1 MRGLVARL
9 RSSRAVAFYRRL
21 DGTSEQD
28 GMPWITTFADDGD
41 AAALEARGEIVVC
54 EPGKPGETSD
64 AAPTTERLVNEPPV
78 DEAAVNEPPVDEA
91 AVDEAALD
99 EAAVNEPA
107 VHEPAVDSQLV
118 PALNR
123 VADAFERMAASIEV
137 EHVQREARLEAVE
150 RLLHE
155 LVTGLA
161 QPTAVP
167 PVVVGGSIDLEARRV
182 EVAGAGP
189 TAEIERS
196 EIDLSGPRLELDD
209 SDDVPLDSA

>member
-1 MRGLVARL
+1 
-9 RSSRAVAFYRRL
+9 
-21 DGTSEQD
+21 
-28 GMPWITTFADDGD
+28 
-41 AAALEARGEIVVC
+41 
-54 EPGKPGETSD
+54 
-64 AAPTTERLVNEPPV
+64 VNETV
-78 DEAAVNEPPVDEA
+78 AI
-91 AVDEAALD
+91 
-99 EAAVNEPA
+99 
-107 VHEPAVDSQLV
+107 DSELV